1 MKNIAPFA
9 RIILRYGIGYLAGSE
24 VGESLALN
32 PDAVMA
38 LSLALGAAVESIYA
52 LAKRRGWA
60 T

>member
-24 VGESLALN
+24 VGEALALN
-32 PDAVMA
+32 PDAVMV

>member
-24 VGESLALN
+24 VGGALALN